1 MGSSPS
7 APAMKLKEYEEAAA
21 RTAIYPDRGN
31 NITYPTLGL
40 AGETGEVCE
49 KIKKLIR
56 DNNGEITDSFRE
68 NLRKELGD
76 ILWYIAAV
84 AYEANISMDS
94 IAKANIDKLASR
106 KKRDK
111 LKGSGD
117 DR

>member
-1 MGSSPS
+1 
-7 APAMKLKEYEEAAA
+7 MKLKEYEEAAA